1 MQHQTLKTN
10 TVWWSILRRHPT
22 NLHSNLF
29 YFFYRIFIFFHLHFS
44 RSLKI
49 RKNLRIKSKSPDKEN
64 SFTDKEI
71 FWLIICLFFP
81 SYSPHLNYT
90 GNIINTQ
97 YYRLILLMFSL
108 PFMNHLLTFFLILPQ
123 IIISHHQLDFSA

>member
-1 MQHQTLKTN
+1 LKIEFISRLTGGATPHQTLKTN

-49 RKNLRIKSKSPDKEN
+49 RKNLRINSKSPDKEN
-64 SFTDKEI
+64 SFYRQRNILINYLSNFSFI
-71 FWLIICLFFP
+71 F
-81 SYSPHLNYT
+81 T
-90 GNIINTQ
+90 
-97 YYRLILLMFSL
+97 
-108 PFMNHLLTFFLILPQ
+108 TFKLYG
-123 IIISHHQLDFSA
+123 